1 VVVETVTVG
10 TEATEVEVEILAED
24 AVAQVAAVAA
34 EVAQAEIRV
43 MVHEVETGVAQ
54 EAVDKVEVQA
64 VNQDLI
70 VTTVR
75 LKVQV
80 EAEAVAATTRVSRAT
95 ITEIDCSVPNYSL
108 FKLTNHSL

>member
-1 VVVETVTVG
+1 
-10 TEATEVEVEILAED
+10 
-24 AVAQVAAVAA
+24 
-34 EVAQAEIRV
+34 

>member
-1 VVVETVTVG
+1 VAAVTPEAVV
-10 TEATEVEVEILAED
+10 
-24 AVAQVAAVAA
+24 VAAVAA
-34 EVAQAEIRV
+34 E
-43 MVHEVETGVAQ
+43 VAQ